1 MSRLTAAA
9 EGEACVRCGSIGT
22 TVSCHYSGLRQHAY
36 GKGRG
41 IKGADLAAADL
52 CMECHSHFDSYETPN
67 DWERSEEFLH
77 CCMLTILRR
86 YAKGIL
92 R

>member
-1 MSRLTAAA
+1 MSKLTAAA
-9 EGEACVRCGSIGT
+9 DGEPCVRCGSIGT

-41 IKGADLAAADL
+41 IRGSDLAAADL
-52 CMECHSHFDSYETPN
+52 CMQCHQHFDGYETPN

-77 CCMLTILRR
+77 CCILTIIRR
-86 YAKGIL
+86 YEKGIL